1 MSLRGAIRTVVPASA
16 RAAVALARRRVRD
29 AAAGTSRRL
38 AIRPEEPPTGFDH
51 RVVEVVQEIKK
62 TAFLEGKLTNIRL
75 GAERLDTVV
84 VAPGELFSFWRLIGP
99 ATAAA
104 GFETGRSIRGGV
116 VEGDVGGG
124 LCQVSGIVYEVG
136 LRAGLDVVE
145 RHPHSRDLYA
155 EDERFTP
162 LGLDAT
168 VVWPYKDL
176 RFVNRSDVPLLFRLA
191 VDGLTLSVSV
201 HAPAPVVAAELGI
214 ARTDHDGWR
223 HVRITRTIPGEIA
236 ALISDDRY
244 AVSPVELA

>member
-1 MSLRGAIRTVVPASA
+1 MGLRRTLRAIVPEPIRRTI
-16 RAAVALARRRVRD
+16 ALARRRFRD
-29 AAAGTSRRL
+29 ARIGPSTRLSRRP
-38 AIRPEEPPTGFDH
+38 AAPVTGFT
-51 RVVEVVQEIKK
+51 VQVAEVVQDIRK
-62 TAFLEGKLTNIRL
+62 TAFLEGKLANIRL

-84 VAPGELFSFWRLIGP
+84 VAPGELFSFWQLIGP

-116 VEGDVGGG
+116 VGGDVGGG

-214 ARTDHDGWR
+214 VRTDHDGWR
-223 HVRITRTIPGEIA
+223 HVRITRTVAGGTA

-244 AVSPVELA
+244 AVSPVEIA